1 MGHQKREKYHP
12 AAHHISVHFDKLR
25 LLMAKQS
32 QPSQPLL
39 VGQMLQVLNHLPSY
53 LFDLLQNVHISPAPN
68 SPELDTARQVCSDYC
83 WADGEWSPPQPA
95 AHTLTNAAEDTVGKD
110 TLLVY
115 VQIGVYHRCHL
126 LLLLDPSGWF
136 RHSWLTCLIE
146 QSSQAIL
153 CYQTPPGREGTFLL
167 VLEVTRLKP
176 SPLWAFLF
184 LNPQAQTLPA
194 FILVQLWLHAA
205 ESQTKSS

>member
-25 LLMAKQS
+25 LLKAKQS

-83 WADGEWSPPQPA
+83 
-95 AHTLTNAAEDTVGKD
+95 
-110 TLLVY
+110 
-115 VQIGVYHRCHL
+115 
-126 LLLLDPSGWF
+126 
-136 RHSWLTCLIE
+136 
-146 QSSQAIL
+146 
-153 CYQTPPGREGTFLL
+153 
-167 VLEVTRLKP
+167 
-176 SPLWAFLF
+176 
-184 LNPQAQTLPA
+184 
-194 FILVQLWLHAA
+194 
-205 ESQTKSS
+205 